1 MSDDDKTAEAKDK
14 PTEAKDKAK
23 NRNFKAGMGVG
34 IGSAAIVAAL
44 LYGRSGKP
52 RKK

>member
-1 MSDDDKTAEAKDK
+1 MSEDDK
-14 PTEAKDKAK
+14 PTEAKPAEAKDKAK

-44 LYGRSGKP
+44 LYARSGKP